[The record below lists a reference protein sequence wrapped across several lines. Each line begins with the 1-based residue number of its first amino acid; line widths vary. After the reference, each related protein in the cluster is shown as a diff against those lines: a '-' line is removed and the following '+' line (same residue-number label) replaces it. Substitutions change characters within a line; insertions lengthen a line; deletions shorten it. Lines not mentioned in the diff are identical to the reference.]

1 MKEHESD
8 VNVCENQ
15 QLLVPEN
22 FDDPVPEVTALVSDW
37 VEEEVETST
46 VNDEDTSMIQANFS
60 VQEMGAITVFNTENC
75 NQVTESNM
83 AADQTWQLI
92 RHHVVQMLVIT
103 HQAMMKLQQ
112 LPPSFLQQQ
121 QPHLYYL

>member
-8 VNVCENQ
+8 VDVCENQ

-60 VQEMGAITVFNTENC
+60 VQEMGAISV
-75 NQVTESNM
+75 
-83 AADQTWQLI
+83 
-92 RHHVVQMLVIT
+92 
-103 HQAMMKLQQ
+103 
-112 LPPSFLQQQ
+112 
-121 QPHLYYL
+121 

>member
-8 VNVCENQ
+8 VDVCENQ

-22 FDDPVPEVTALVSDW
+22 FDDPVSEVTALVSDW

-60 VQEMGAITVFNTENC
+60 VQEMGAITVFNKENC

-83 AADQTWQLI
+83 AADQT
-92 RHHVVQMLVIT
+92 
-103 HQAMMKLQQ
+103 
-112 LPPSFLQQQ
+112 
-121 QPHLYYL
+121 